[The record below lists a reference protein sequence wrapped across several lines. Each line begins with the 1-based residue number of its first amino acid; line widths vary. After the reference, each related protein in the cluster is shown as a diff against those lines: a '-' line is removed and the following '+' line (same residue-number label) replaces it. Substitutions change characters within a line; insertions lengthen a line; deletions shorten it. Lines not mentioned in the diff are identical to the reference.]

1 MTTSRWNIDNIE
13 QYSRLHN
20 HPNRSRLSLELQDAV
35 QILVIVF
42 QMHFQK
48 YLTVIL
54 ASWPV
59 MVTIILII
67 VFIGLVPSKS
77 VGGEGEAL

>member
-1 MTTSRWNIDNIE
+1 M
-13 QYSRLHN
+13 
-20 HPNRSRLSLELQDAV
+20 

-48 YLTVIL
+48 YLTAIL

-77 VGGEGEAL
+77 VGGEGEALWFLYSSIYSASIY

>member
-1 MTTSRWNIDNIE
+1 M
-13 QYSRLHN
+13 
-20 HPNRSRLSLELQDAV
+20 

-48 YLTVIL
+48 YLTAIL

-77 VGGEGEAL
+77 VGGEGEALWGAWGQAEFIDALK

>member
-1 MTTSRWNIDNIE
+1 
-13 QYSRLHN
+13 
-20 HPNRSRLSLELQDAV
+20 
-35 QILVIVF
+35 
-42 QMHFQK
+42 MHFQK
-48 YLTVIL
+48 YLTAIL

-77 VGGEGEAL
+77 VGGEGEALWGAWGQAEFIDALK